1 MLNKAVSLFCL
12 FAIEKNF
19 FLSWIKYDTD
29 SEGVSARLS
38 EGVGTQAYLWYFHT
52 GDTFKNMF

>member
-1 MLNKAVSLFCL
+1 MK
-12 FAIEKNF
+12 
-19 FLSWIKYDTD
+19 KYDVG